1 MKTLF
6 ILVYQKWDL
15 EYKRKMNCELRFK
28 YKIELDEFL
37 ENLKKDRN
45 LISYTLISKET
56 FEKDKDF

>member
-1 MKTLF
+1 
-6 ILVYQKWDL
+6 
-15 EYKRKMNCELRFK
+15 MNCELRFK